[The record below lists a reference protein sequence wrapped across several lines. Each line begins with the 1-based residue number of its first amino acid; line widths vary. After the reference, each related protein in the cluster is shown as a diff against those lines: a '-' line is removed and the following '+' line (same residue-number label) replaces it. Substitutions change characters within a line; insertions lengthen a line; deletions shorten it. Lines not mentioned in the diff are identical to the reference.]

1 MFELLT
7 VFVFI
12 WLMGKAVGLAFKLTW
27 GMTKFAASVLMLMAF
42 PALFVSVLFLGGIAL
57 LIPIGLIGA
66 AVWILS
72 ACLE

>member
-7 VFVFI
+7 IFVFI
-12 WLMGKAVGLAFKLTW
+12 WLMGKAIGLAFKLTW
-27 GMTKFAASVLMLMAF
+27 GMAKILAGILMLLAF
-42 PALFVSVLFLGGIAL
+42 PALFVCLLFLGGIAL
-57 LIPIGLIGA
+57 LIPIGLIGI